1 MAEIHITKMAAAR
14 RQLHAAI
21 RMFFAG
27 EDELA
32 VHTVASAAY
41 RLITDLGRRRGRD
54 EVGEVYKAAMFYV
67 VRDYRRGTLP
77 SRLADDAELM
87 DRVREWAEALPID
100 ENTEYEDLTVLAS
113 PGLVEDFWR
122 SRNKVFNF
130 LKHADRDATRHMS
143 MDEVDNFHL
152 LMMALTAYV
161 DVGGDVAA
169 EGYVLWLYS
178 HLHDGAAEGLPED
191 LPDGAGRLPN
201 DQQREYFSECLAALK
216 RERGED

>member
-1 MAEIHITKMAAAR
+1 
-14 RQLHAAI
+14 
-21 RMFFAG
+21 MFFAG

-54 EVGEVYKAAMFYV
+54 EVGEVYKTAMFYV

-77 SRLADDAELM
+77 KRLADDAELM
-87 DRVREWAEALPID
+87 DHVRGWAEALPID
-100 ENTEYEDLTVLAS
+100 ESTKYEDLTVRAS
-113 PGLVEDFWR
+113 PEVVEHFWR

-130 LKHADRDATRHMS
+130 LKHADRDATRHIPK
-143 MDEVDNFHL
+143 DEVDNFQP
-152 LMMALTAYV
+152 LMMALRAYV

-178 HLHDGAAEGLPED
+178 HLHDGAVEGLPED
-191 LPDGAGRLPN
+191 LPDGMGRLSN
-201 DQQREYFSECLAALK
+201 DQQQEFFSEYLAALK
-216 RERGED
+216 RERGEY